1 MARQAKALGYTL
13 VALGTPEG
21 ASLDAVTAPIP
32 CAGTIRYRRPIPCGG
47 KGGVSSHA
55 NTVPTGRPD
64 TTRHDSRSPLLT
76 AHPHGGVPWEASTL
90 EGEEA
95 MTSESSQSD
104 LLTLE

>member
-32 CAGTIRYRRPIPCGG
+32 CAGTIPYRRPILCGG
-47 KGGVSSHA
+47 KGVVSSHA
-55 NTVPTGRPD
+55 STVPAGRPD

-76 AHPHGGVPWEASTL
+76 AHPHGRVPWETL
-90 EGEEA
+90 
-95 MTSESSQSD
+95 SRLCS
-104 LLTLE
+104 